1 MTLRSQGRFIQDL
14 QVRASPEVQWLGL
27 HASTTCSIPGRGS
40 KTPHVTLRSQK
51 KKKKGLQVSWLFG
64 EASSRIAPE
73 EQGGSWKRWK

>member
-1 MTLRSQGRFIQDL
+1 MIKFRVTLRSQGRFIQDS
-14 QVRASPEVQWLGL
+14 QVRTSPAVLWLGL

-51 KKKKGLQVSWLFG
+51 KKKGLQVSWLFG

-73 EQGGSWKRWK
+73 EQGGS